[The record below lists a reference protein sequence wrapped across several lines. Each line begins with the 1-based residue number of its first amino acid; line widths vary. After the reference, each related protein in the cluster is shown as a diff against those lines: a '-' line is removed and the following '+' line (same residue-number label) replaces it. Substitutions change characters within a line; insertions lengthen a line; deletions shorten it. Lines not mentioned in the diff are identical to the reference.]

1 MMKVKSIIAAVV
13 LAVAGLCFTG
23 CNEDDSNVA
32 WSCIADISAMHLV
45 GSPDA
50 LGWNDSAPTLNY
62 SNGSYYYDFVSKDND
77 TEGVT
82 EFKLKTTGTWDLCYG
97 NKEIKPGAEPVKLD
111 KGKVGNTKLSIEP
124 GKKVRVKYTVQGL
137 DVFVQAVEI
146 N

>member
-62 SNGSYYYDFVSKDND
+62 SNGSYYYDFVSKDGDN
-77 TEGVT
+77 EGVT
-82 EFKLKTTGTWDLCYG
+82 EFKLKTTGTWGLCYG
-97 NKEIKPGAEPVKLD
+97 NKEIKPGVAPAELD
-111 KGKVGNTKLSIEP
+111 HGDVGNIKLRVAA
-124 GKKVRVKYTVQGL
+124 GKNIRVKFTVQGL
-137 DVFVQAVEI
+137 KVFVEAVEL
-146 N
+146 

>member
-32 WSCIADISAMHLV
+32 WSCVADISAMHLV

-62 SNGSYYYDFVSKDND
+62 SNGSYYYDFVSKDNG

-82 EFKLKTTGTWDLCYG
+82 EFKLKTTGTWALCYG
-97 NKEIKPGAEPVKLD
+97 NKEIKPGDAPAELD
-111 KGKVGNTKLSIEP
+111 HGDVGNIKLSVVA
-124 GKKVRVKYTVQGL
+124 GKNIRVKFTVQGL
-137 DVFVQAVEI
+137 KVFVEAVEL
-146 N
+146 